1 MYSEGIR
8 NMIEQLQR
16 TKENWTYGIINIP
29 LLYGSNNR
37 LGVNPRT
44 ILRKVAHNAKCY
56 HKPFPCLDKRYRYL
70 WFELDVNDTNQ
81 HQEVLNV
88 YHHLGIDVYWHKTM
102 KGYHYIT
109 MTLFDKAD
117 YDYHIMELKTLFDNL
132 TFSYS
137 LRIIPNK
144 WINESGV
151 WYNGAIIN
159 NGSGHIKQLQYIENA
174 INKPYVF
181 NYNRTIPK
189 TVELLD
195 NMFCISRYEFKKGL
209 KV

>member
-1 MYSEGIR
+1 
-8 NMIEQLQR
+8 MIEQLQR

-29 LLYGSNNR
+29 LLYGHNNR

-44 ILRKVAHNAKCY
+44 IMRKFAHNARCY
-56 HKPFPCLDKRYRYL
+56 NKPFPALDKRYRYL
-70 WFELDVNDTNQ
+70 WFELDTDDIGQ
-81 HQEVLNV
+81 HLQVLYFFKMNK
-88 YHHLGIDVYWHKTM
+88 IDVFWHRTA

-109 MTLFDKAD
+109 MKLYPVDQYQTIID
-117 YDYHIMELKTLFDNL
+117 YLKEQYTNM

-144 WINESGV
+144 WINESSV
-151 WYNGAIIN
+151 WYNGEVID
-159 NGSGHIKQLQYIENA
+159 NGSNDFIKLRRIQKA
-174 INKPYVF
+174 INQPYIF
-181 NYNRTIPK
+181 NYNRTIPN

-195 NMFCISRYEFKKGL
+195 NIFCISRYEFKGAL

>member
-1 MYSEGIR
+1 MME
-8 NMIEQLQR
+8 LQR

-29 LLYGSNNR
+29 LLYGHNNR

-44 ILRKVAHNAKCY
+44 ILRKFAHNAKCY
-56 HKPFPCLDKRYRYL
+56 GKPFPALDKRFRYM
-70 WFELDVNDTNQ
+70 WFELDTQNIGQ
-81 HQEVLNV
+81 HKAVLYYFQQNK
-88 YHHLGIDVYWHKTM
+88 IDVYWHRTA

-109 MTLFDKAD
+109 LWQLSKEQYDIHMNYLKD
-117 YDYHIMELKTLFDNL
+117 YFDNL

-144 WINESGV
+144 WQNEIGV
-151 WYNGAIIN
+151 WYESDIIL
-159 NGSGHIKQLQYIENA
+159 NGSGHSKQLAYIKHS
-174 INKPYVF
+174 INQLYVF

-189 TVELLD
+189 TVAMLD
-195 NMFCISRYEFKKGL
+195 NMFCISRYEFKGHL

>member
-1 MYSEGIR
+1 
-8 NMIEQLQR
+8 MIEQLQR

-29 LLYGSNNR
+29 LLYGHNNR

-44 ILRKVAHNAKCY
+44 IIRKVAHNARCY
-56 HKPFPCLDKRYRYL
+56 HKPFPALDKRYRYL
-70 WFELDVNDTNQ
+70 WFELDVNDIEQ
-81 HQEVLNV
+81 HKEVLAMFAENN
-88 YHHLGIDVYWHKTM
+88 LDVYWHRTM
-102 KGYHYIT
+102 KGFHYIT
-109 MTLFDKAD
+109 LKLYHKDV
-117 YDYHIMELKTLFDNL
+117 YDMLIDGLKKEFNNM

-144 WINESGV
+144 WQNEVGV
-151 WYNGAIIN
+151 WYIGDIIN
-159 NGSGHIKQLQYIENA
+159 NGSGHIKQLQYIQNA

-195 NMFCISRYEFKKGL
+195 NMFCISRYEFKGAL